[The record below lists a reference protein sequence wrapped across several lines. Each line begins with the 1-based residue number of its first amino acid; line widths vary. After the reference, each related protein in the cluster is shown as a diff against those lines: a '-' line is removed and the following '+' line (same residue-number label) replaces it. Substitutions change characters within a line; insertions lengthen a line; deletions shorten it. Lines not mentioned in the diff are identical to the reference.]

1 MDARQVL
8 PDLPI
13 TTKAAGLG
21 KPDLELGKKG
31 RRQRGLFARG
41 FFDGQQAPQP
51 SRFIEPQP
59 SLDGMP
65 MDRHQFGKRQP
76 RGSLA
81 TGQEVESLQAG
92 ALFRVRFGSELG
104 L

>member
-8 PDLPI
+8 PDLPV
-13 TTKAAGLG
+13 TAKAAVVG
-21 KPDLELGKKG
+21 KPCSEFGEYG
-31 RRQRGLFARG
+31 GCQRGLFARD
-41 FFDGQQAPQP
+41 FFDGQSGARP

-59 SLDGMP
+59 SLDGRP
-65 MDRHQFGKRQP
+65 MDGHQFGERQT

-81 TGQEVESLQAG
+81 PGQEIE
-92 ALFRVRFGSELG
+92 G